1 VATALCERKD
11 IRIVTAS
18 DRDRRE
24 RVSALGKVLR
34 TSVTVPTDTYITQDI
49 PLLLT
54 RLSQVPASGTKPK

>member
-1 VATALCERKD
+1 MTA
-11 IRIVTAS
+11 A

-24 RVSALGKVLR
+24 RLTALGKVLR

-54 RLSQVPASGTKPK
+54 RLSQVPVSGTKRND